1 MTALCVHEGS
11 ITFCTL
17 ILIYHISIC
26 IKSFNMTEMPVGI
39 WRTKILEKQANLGE
53 KNNFKEPCDHRYY
66 EGDYGQN
73 VAPIS

>member
-1 MTALCVHEGS
+1 M
-11 ITFCTL
+11 
-17 ILIYHISIC
+17 
-26 IKSFNMTEMPVGI
+26 KSFNMTEMPVGI